1 MREIHLVLMRVALGV
16 WFIMIVRDV
25 ITIGMIRVGVV
36 RILHLKLVRVMA
48 LGMGVLHHTG
58 RPAVSGRAKKNGQ
71 QQKPTREDGVD
82 AVLFPRTH
90 ERLR

>member
-1 MREIHLVLMRVALGV
+1 MWEIYLVMMRVALGV
-16 WFIMIVRDV
+16 WIIMILRDV
-25 ITIGMIRVGVV
+25 FTMGMIRVDVV
-36 RILHLKLVRVMA
+36 RILHLKLVLVMA
-48 LGMGVLHHTG
+48 LGMGVLHHAG

-90 ERLR
+90 E